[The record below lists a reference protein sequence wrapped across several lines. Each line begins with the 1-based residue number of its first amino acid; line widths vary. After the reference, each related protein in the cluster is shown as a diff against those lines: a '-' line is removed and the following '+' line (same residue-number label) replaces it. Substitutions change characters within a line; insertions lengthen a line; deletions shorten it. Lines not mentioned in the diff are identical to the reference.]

1 MYGLFIIAIASVAMA
16 VLFGLIG
23 LVLWGLLIKAR
34 SKRDEAYENRYEDNY
49 ESYHKYNKKT
59 EILENCTDVCWGM
72 VICFVMVA
80 LALSIGGA
88 IVLRNAE
95 YEYETFLATQDVF
108 DQVYKE
114 ENQFENIMLTQ
125 EMLDRN
131 EWLVKAKAAKKTYG
145 RFSRYYYLDLDAL
158 KPIGTRA

>member
-1 MYGLFIIAIASVAMA
+1 MYGLFIIAIASAA
-16 VLFGLIG
+16 TAALFGLIG
-23 LVLWGLLIKAR
+23 LVLWGLEVKAR
-34 SKRDEAYENRYEDNY
+34 SKRDEAYKNRYEDNY
-49 ESYHKYNKKT
+49 ESYHKYDKKS
-59 EILENCTDVCWGM
+59 EILDTYAAVFLG
-72 VICFVMVA
+72 IAIFFATVA
-80 LALSIGGA
+80 IVLSIGGA
-88 IVLRNAE
+88 IALRNAE
-95 YEYETFLATQDVF
+95 YEYETFLVTQDVF

-158 KPIGTRA
+158 KPIGTRV